1 MILVFYS
8 DQSEIISVSA
18 MLVNCSQLLKC
29 MICKLVGIWPNSY
42 QILKILLSNNID
54 KFGRSFEFLHF
65 PNSIFKQC
73 CFQFFYS
80 KYKIRDSAK
89 IWHVWILA
97 YLVMV
102 STTNIIYIIL
112 RQLSNSDKVI
122 FLLSWLKLKTFLLIW
137 YTTKKNTKKHVRL
150 LEEANILLRNFVA
163 HPTIFP

>member
-1 MILVFYS
+1 MYPFKVRVVLVLS
-8 DQSEIISVSA
+8 DDIGFLFSSIRNSICKYHVASTKY
-18 MLVNCSQLLKC
+18 LVNCSQLLKC
-29 MICKLVGIWPNSY
+29 MVCKLVGIWPNSY

-65 PNSIFKQC
+65 PSSIFKQR
-73 CFQFFYS
+73 CFQFFHS

-137 YTTKKNTKKHVRL
+137 YTTKKPQKNT
-150 LEEANILLRNFVA
+150 
-163 HPTIFP
+163 